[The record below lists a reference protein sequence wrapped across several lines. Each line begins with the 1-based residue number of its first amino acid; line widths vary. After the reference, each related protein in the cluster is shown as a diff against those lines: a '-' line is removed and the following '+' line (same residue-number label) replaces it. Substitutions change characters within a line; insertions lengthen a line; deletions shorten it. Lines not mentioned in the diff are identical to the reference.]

1 MIEEREMRWSQIDSQ
16 SEEGKLPRQ
25 DLLQCSQEISS
36 KTLTSR
42 FPQQEYFAGFL
53 WGLLSLLDGAGARVR
68 VCGLR
73 SLLDHVRVC
82 VCCGISSLPC
92 LCVCA
97 VGSRLACEYVCLSL
111 LLLVFWGWVEP
122 KGTLNA
128 SALIGCCL
136 GQ

>member
-1 MIEEREMRWSQIDSQ
+1 MGGREEGGGSTEGGGIEEREMRWSQSDSQ

-68 VCGLR
+68 VRVCGLR

-82 VCCGISSLPC
+82 VCCGVSSLPC

-97 VGSRLACEYVCLSL
+97 WGLALPASMCVSLSCFLFFGVG
-111 LLLVFWGWVEP
+111 
-122 KGTLNA
+122 
-128 SALIGCCL
+128 
-136 GQ
+136 